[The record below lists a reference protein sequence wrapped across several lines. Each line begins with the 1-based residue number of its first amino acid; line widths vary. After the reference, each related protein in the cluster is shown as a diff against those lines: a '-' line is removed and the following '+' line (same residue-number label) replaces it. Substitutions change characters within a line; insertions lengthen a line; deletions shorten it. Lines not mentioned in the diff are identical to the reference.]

1 MAGLLKSTGLLH
13 TKTAKYILVSLRT
26 AVRILKILKYAIV

>member
-13 TKTAKYILVSLRT
+13 TKRAKYISVSLRT
-26 AVRILKILKYAIV
+26 AVRTLKILKDAIV

>member
-13 TKTAKYILVSLRT
+13 RKRAKYMLVSLRT
-26 AVRILKILKYAIV
+26 TVKILKTLENAIV

>member
-13 TKTAKYILVSLRT
+13 TKRAKYILVSLRT
-26 AVRILKILKYAIV
+26 AVSILEMLKDAIV

>member
-13 TKTAKYILVSLRT
+13 RKRAKYILVSLRT
-26 AVRILKILKYAIV
+26 AVKILKAPEDAIV